1 MPQFEADLKV
11 FAKFSEKHGDRDVPA
26 AGRYRH
32 VVYGI
37 VVESEFRLN
46 SVDEVSVGASEGNSD
61 VSIRVRFGSADY
73 FRDKTDGLPEDFDD
87 WIRHVVL
94 ADGSVYVKVDGVFET
109 VISPDG
115 RSVVCARL
123 GNADQRSFEANLMNF
138 VFSTALT
145 LRGEEPLHATVLD
158 LDGRAIGLLG
168 CSGAG
173 KSTLAAFLI
182 AQGAELVTDDMLR
195 LTFADTL
202 AFAHYGPHRLKLFD
216 EPAQRFLPGR
226 VSDGHFNPL
235 SGKIMIPPHD
245 MARPRREPL
254 RLAALFCLDE
264 LHEQPA
270 SDAVFMRRLAGN
282 DLLQTLT
289 SSAMNKRY
297 CAPER
302 LMRQFRFAERLA
314 HTLPV
319 YALNYARRYTLLDRV
334 GEEIRRLVH
343 P

>member
-1 MPQFEADLKV
+1 M
-11 FAKFSEKHGDRDVPA
+11 FAKFSENHGDRDVPA
-26 AGRYRH
+26 SGRYRH
-32 VVYGI
+32 IVYGI

-46 SVDEVSVGASEGNSD
+46 SVDEISAGNASEANS
-61 VSIRVRFGSADY
+61 IGVRFGSADY
-73 FRDKTDGLPEDFDD
+73 FRGKTDGLPADADD
-87 WIRHVVL
+87 WIQHVVL
-94 ADGSVYVKVDGVFET
+94 ADGGVYVKVDGVFET
-109 VISPDG
+109 VISSDG

-182 AQGAELVTDDMLR
+182 GQGAELVTDDMLR
-195 LTFADTL
+195 LAFADNL
-202 AFAHYGPHRLKLFD
+202 AFAHYGPNRLKLFD

-226 VSDGHFNPL
+226 VGDGHFNPL
-235 SGKIMIPPHD
+235 SGKIMIQPHD
-245 MARPRREPL
+245 TVRPRREPL

-270 SDAVFMRRLAGN
+270 SDAVSMRRLAGN
-282 DLLQTLT
+282 DLLQALT
-289 SSAMNKRY
+289 ASAMNKRY
-297 CAPER
+297 HAPDR
-302 LMRQFRFAERLA
+302 LIRQFRFAERVA

-319 YALNYARRYTLLDRV
+319 YALNYARRYPLLDRV